1 MNLKRTAQDWGE
13 RREVRGTPEE
23 QEVKRTPIVQEYWA
37 RLICCVSSSRLA
49 HPASRAGLA
58 FLASLALTLPGC
70 SMGPDYTRPDT
81 PKADAWRM
89 TTVTSESIANLP
101 WWDLL
106 KDQELQRLIRTALEE
121 NQDVRTAA
129 ASVEEFQA
137 QLVISRFDLA
147 PSLGYGGQAF
157 VFNAERNSVAIPM
170 PGGGGV
176 FVPGQ
181 SGPTLSNES
190 AYAGLKWEVDVWGK
204 IRRSIEATRA
214 QLLARQEAQRA
225 VILGLVSTVAEAYF
239 DLRQVDLQIEI
250 TRRTLKTWDETVRL
264 SRIKLGQGAIS
275 KLDLDR
281 FEAEQANAA
290 AQLADLERQ
299 SVQKENQ
306 ISLLLGR
313 KPAQVSRGNTLIEQV
328 MPPEIPAGLPSD
340 LLRRRPDILQ
350 AEQDLVAATAGI
362 GVAQA
367 SRFPQ
372 LSLTGAL
379 GVANPQLG
387 SIAPGVAFTQ
397 YASAAVTGP
406 LLNAT
411 ALGYQVKVAEART
424 KQASFQYEKTIV
436 TALREVEDALIATQK
451 SREQGRSQEAQVVAL
466 RSAFDLADLRYRGGR
481 SSYLDVLTA
490 QRSLFDA
497 ELSLARTRRT
507 QLVSVV
513 QLYKALGGGW
523 PSAQGQDNLSTSPEP
538 EK

>member
-1 MNLKRTAQDWGE
+1 MNRW
-13 RREVRGTPEE
+13 
-23 QEVKRTPIVQEYWA
+23 
-37 RLICCVSSSRLA
+37 
-49 HPASRAGLA
+49 
-58 FLASLALTLPGC
+58 LALLGLVVLMAGC
-70 SMGPDYTRPDT
+70 SMGPDYARKDRSGE
-81 PKADAWRM
+81 DAWRM
-89 TTVTSESIANLP
+89 APATSESVANLP
-101 WWDLL
+101 WWELL
-106 KDQELQRLIRTALEE
+106 KDSELQRLIRTALEE

-129 ASVEEFQA
+129 ASIEEFQA

-157 VFNAERNSVAIPM
+157 VYNSERNAVGIPL
-170 PGGGGV
+170 GGGSGV
-176 FVPGQ
+176 FIPGQ
-181 SGPTLSNES
+181 GGSTLSNES
-190 AYAGLKWEVDVWGK
+190 AYAGLKWEVDIWGR

-214 QLLARQEAQRA
+214 QLLSRQEGQRA
-225 VILGLVSTVAEAYF
+225 IILGLVGAVAEAYF
-239 DLRQVDLQIEI
+239 DLRQLDLQIEI
-250 TRRTLKTWDETVRL
+250 TRRTLKAWDDTVRI
-264 SRIKLGQGAIS
+264 SRIKLDQGAIS

-281 FEAEQANAA
+281 FEAERANAA

-299 SVQKENQ
+299 TVQKENQ

-313 KPAQVSRGNTLIEQV
+313 KPAQISRGVALTEQM

-350 AEQDLVAATAGI
+350 AEQDVMAATANI

-379 GVANPQLG
+379 GVANPQIN
-387 SIAPGVAFTQ
+387 SFAPGVGFTQ
-397 YASAAVTGP
+397 FASASVAGP

-411 ALGYQVKVAEART
+411 SLGYQVTVAEART
-424 KQASFQYEKTIV
+424 KQASLQYEKAIV
-436 TALREVEDALIATQK
+436 TAFREVEDALIATQK
-451 SREQGRSQEAQVVAL
+451 SREQRTAQEIQVTAL
-466 RSAFDLADLRYRGGR
+466 RSAFELADLRYKGGR
-481 SSYLDVLTA
+481 ASYLDVLTA

-497 ELSLARTRRT
+497 ELALARTRRT

-523 PSAQGQDNLSTSPEP
+523 SPNGMDDTMQASPLPERLPAAQPVQ

>member
-1 MNLKRTAQDWGE
+1 MKPPREERDVRE
-13 RREVRGTPEE
+13 RRDRSHKAASPVDFFAFLAPCAF
-23 QEVKRTPIVQEYWA
+23 PA
-37 RLICCVSSSRLA
+37 RLAFR
-49 HPASRAGLA
+49 ASLA

-70 SMGPDYTRPDT
+70 KMGPDYTRPET
-81 PKADAWRM
+81 PSADVWRM
-89 TTVTSESIANLP
+89 TTTTSESIANLP
-101 WWDLL
+101 WWELL

-147 PSLGYGGQAF
+147 PSVGYGGQAF
-157 VFNAERNSVAIPM
+157 VFNAARNSVGIPM

-176 FVPGQ
+176 FLPSQNGT
-181 SGPTLSNES
+181 TLSNES
-190 AYAGLKWEVDVWGK
+190 AYGGLKWEMDLWGK
-204 IRRSIEATRA
+204 IRRSIEVTRA

-225 VILGLVSTVAEAYF
+225 VILGLIGTVAEAYF
-239 DLRQVDLQIEI
+239 DLRQLDLQLDI
-250 TRRTLKTWDETVRL
+250 TRQTLKAWDETVRI
-264 SRIKLGQGAIS
+264 SRIKLDQGAIS

-281 FEAEQANAA
+281 FEAELAHAA
-290 AQLADLERQ
+290 ALLADLERQ

-313 KPAQVSRGNTLIEQV
+313 KPAQISRGNALTAQT
-328 MPPEIPAGLPSD
+328 MAPDIPAGLPSD

-372 LSLTGAL
+372 VSLTGAL
-379 GVANPQLG
+379 GVANPQLS
-387 SIAPGVAFTQ
+387 SISPGIAFTQ
-397 YASAAVTGP
+397 YAAAAVTGP

-424 KQASFQYEKTIV
+424 KQASLQYEKTIV
-436 TALREVEDALIATQK
+436 TAFREVEDALIAAQK
-451 SREQGRSQEAQVVAL
+451 SREQGKSQEAQVASL
-466 RSAFDLADLRYRGGR
+466 RSALDLADLRYRGGR
-481 SSYLDVLTA
+481 ASYLDVLTA

-497 ELSLARTRRT
+497 QLALARTHRT

-523 PSAQGQDNLSTSPEP
+523 SPDDMQRYLQASVEATKKPAGQSAGEP
-538 EK
+538 

>member
-1 MNLKRTAQDWGE
+1 MNRW
-13 RREVRGTPEE
+13 
-23 QEVKRTPIVQEYWA
+23 
-37 RLICCVSSSRLA
+37 
-49 HPASRAGLA
+49 
-58 FLASLALTLPGC
+58 LALLGLVVLMAGC
-70 SMGPDYTRPDT
+70 SMGPDYARKDRSGE
-81 PKADAWRM
+81 DAWRM
-89 TTVTSESIANLP
+89 APTTSESVANLP
-101 WWDLL
+101 WWELL
-106 KDQELQRLIRTALEE
+106 KDSELQRLIRTALEE

-129 ASVEEFQA
+129 ASIEEFQA

-157 VFNAERNSVAIPM
+157 VYNSERNAVGIPL
-170 PGGGGV
+170 GGGSGV
-176 FVPGQ
+176 FIPGQ
-181 SGPTLSNES
+181 GGSTLSNES
-190 AYAGLKWEVDVWGK
+190 AYAGLKWEVDIWGR

-214 QLLARQEAQRA
+214 QLLSRQEGQRA
-225 VILGLVSTVAEAYF
+225 IILGLVGAVAEAYF
-239 DLRQVDLQIEI
+239 DLRQLDLQIEI
-250 TRRTLKTWDETVRL
+250 TRRTLKAWDDTVRI
-264 SRIKLGQGAIS
+264 SRIKLDQGAIS

-281 FEAEQANAA
+281 FEAERANAA

-299 SVQKENQ
+299 TVQKENQ

-313 KPAQVSRGNTLIEQV
+313 KPAQISRGVALTEQM

-350 AEQDLVAATAGI
+350 AEQDVVAATANI

-379 GVANPQLG
+379 GVANPQIN
-387 SIAPGVAFTQ
+387 SFAPGVGFTQ
-397 YASAAVTGP
+397 FASASVAGP

-411 ALGYQVKVAEART
+411 SLGYQVTVAEART
-424 KQASFQYEKTIV
+424 KQASLQYEKAIV
-436 TALREVEDALIATQK
+436 TAFRDVEDALIATQK
-451 SREQGRSQEAQVVAL
+451 SREQRTAQEIQVTAL
-466 RSAFDLADLRYRGGR
+466 RSAFELADLRYKGGR
-481 SSYLDVLTA
+481 ASYLDVLTA

-497 ELSLARTRRT
+497 ELALARTRRT

-523 PSAQGQDNLSTSPEP
+523 SPNGMDDTMQASPLPERLPAAQPVQ

>member
-1 MNLKRTAQDWGE
+1 MNRW
-13 RREVRGTPEE
+13 
-23 QEVKRTPIVQEYWA
+23 
-37 RLICCVSSSRLA
+37 
-49 HPASRAGLA
+49 
-58 FLASLALTLPGC
+58 LALLGLVVFMAGC
-70 SMGPDYTRPDT
+70 SMGPDYARKDRSGE
-81 PKADAWRM
+81 DAWRM
-89 TTVTSESIANLP
+89 APATSESVANLP
-101 WWDLL
+101 WWELL
-106 KDQELQRLIRTALEE
+106 KDSELQRLIRTALEE

-129 ASVEEFQA
+129 ASIEEFQA

-157 VFNAERNSVAIPM
+157 VYNSERNAVGIPL
-170 PGGGGV
+170 GGGSGV
-176 FVPGQ
+176 FIPGQ
-181 SGPTLSNES
+181 GGSTLSNES
-190 AYAGLKWEVDVWGK
+190 AYAGLKWEVDIWGR

-214 QLLARQEAQRA
+214 QLLSRQEGQRA
-225 VILGLVSTVAEAYF
+225 IILGLVGAVAEAYF
-239 DLRQVDLQIEI
+239 DLRQLDLQIEI
-250 TRRTLKTWDETVRL
+250 TRRTLKAWDDTVRI
-264 SRIKLGQGAIS
+264 SRIKLDQGAIS

-281 FEAEQANAA
+281 FEAERANAA

-299 SVQKENQ
+299 TVQKENQ

-313 KPAQVSRGNTLIEQV
+313 KPAQISRGVALTEQM

-350 AEQDLVAATAGI
+350 AEQDVMAATANI

-379 GVANPQLG
+379 GVANPQIN
-387 SIAPGVAFTQ
+387 SFAPGVGFTQ
-397 YASAAVTGP
+397 FASASVAGP

-411 ALGYQVKVAEART
+411 SLGYQVTVAEART
-424 KQASFQYEKTIV
+424 KQASLQYEKAIV
-436 TALREVEDALIATQK
+436 TAFREVEDALIATQK
-451 SREQGRSQEAQVVAL
+451 SREQRTAQEIQVTAL
-466 RSAFDLADLRYRGGR
+466 RSAFELADLRYKGGR
-481 SSYLDVLTA
+481 ASYLDVLTA

-497 ELSLARTRRT
+497 ELALARTRRT

-523 PSAQGQDNLSTSPEP
+523 SPNGMDDTMQASPLPERLPAAQPVQ

>member
-1 MNLKRTAQDWGE
+1 
-13 RREVRGTPEE
+13 
-23 QEVKRTPIVQEYWA
+23 
-37 RLICCVSSSRLA
+37 
-49 HPASRAGLA
+49 
-58 FLASLALTLPGC
+58 
-70 SMGPDYTRPDT
+70 MGPDYARPNT
-81 PKADAWRM
+81 PSADAWRM
-89 TTVTSESIANLP
+89 TTATSESIANLS
-101 WWDLL
+101 WWELL

-157 VFNAERNSVAIPM
+157 VLNTDRDSVGIPM
-170 PGGGGV
+170 PGGGAV
-176 FVPGQ
+176 FIPGQ
-181 SGPTLSNES
+181 NGPTLSNES
-190 AYAGLKWEVDVWGK
+190 AYGGLKWEVDVWGK

-225 VILGLVSTVAEAYF
+225 VILGLVGTVAEAYF

-250 TRRTLKTWDETVRL
+250 TRRTLKAWDETVRL

-313 KPAQVSRGNTLIEQV
+313 KPAHISRGSALTEQV

-362 GVAQA
+362 GVAEA

-424 KQASFQYEKTIV
+424 KQATFQFEKTIV

-451 SREQGRSQEAQVVAL
+451 SRQQGRSQEAQVAAL

-481 SSYLDVLTA
+481 ASYLDVLTA

-497 ELSLARTRRT
+497 ELALARTRRT

-523 PSAQGQDNLSTSPEP
+523 SPAGSQEDLPTSSKPEN
-538 EK
+538 

>member
-1 MNLKRTAQDWGE
+1 
-13 RREVRGTPEE
+13 
-23 QEVKRTPIVQEYWA
+23 
-37 RLICCVSSSRLA
+37 
-49 HPASRAGLA
+49 
-58 FLASLALTLPGC
+58 
-70 SMGPDYTRPDT
+70 MGPDYTRPES
-81 PKADAWRM
+81 PGADAWRM
-89 TTVTSESIANLP
+89 TPATTESIANLP
-101 WWDLL
+101 WWELL
-106 KDQELQRLIRTALEE
+106 KDQELQRLIRTALDE

-157 VFNAERNSVAIPM
+157 VFNAERDAVGIPM

-181 SGPTLSNES
+181 NGPTLSNES

-225 VILGLVSTVAEAYF
+225 VILGLVGAVAEAYF

-264 SRIKLGQGAIS
+264 SRIKLSQGAIS

-313 KPAQVSRGNTLIEQV
+313 KPAHVSRGSALTEQM

-362 GVAQA
+362 GVAEA

-497 ELSLARTRRT
+497 ELALARTRRT

-523 PSAQGQDNLSTSPEP
+523 SPANAQEGLPTISKP

>member
-1 MNLKRTAQDWGE
+1 M
-13 RREVRGTPEE
+13 RR
-23 QEVKRTPIVQEYWA
+23 
-37 RLICCVSSSRLA
+37 LLA
-49 HPASRAGLA
+49 ASALVMLA
-58 FLASLALTLPGC
+58 VGC
-70 SMGPDYTRPDT
+70 SMGPNYTRPET
-81 PKADAWRM
+81 PSADAWRM
-89 TTVTSESIANLP
+89 TAATSESIANLP
-101 WWDLL
+101 WWELL

-129 ASVEEFQA
+129 ASVEEFQS

-147 PSLGYGGQAF
+147 PSLEYGGNAF
-157 VFNAERNSVAIPM
+157 VFNSARNSVGIPM

-176 FVPGQ
+176 FLPNQG
-181 SGPTLSNES
+181 GPTLTNES
-190 AYAGLKWEVDVWGK
+190 AFGGLKWEMDIWGK
-204 IRRSIEATRA
+204 IRRSIEASRA

-225 VILGLVSTVAEAYF
+225 VILGLVGTVAEAYF
-239 DLRQVDLQIEI
+239 DLRQLDLQIEI
-250 TRRTLKTWDETVRL
+250 TRRTLKAWDETVRI
-264 SRIKLGQGAIS
+264 SRIKLDQGAIS

-281 FEAEQANAA
+281 FEAERAYAA

-313 KPAQVSRGNTLIEQV
+313 KPAQILRGSALTEQM

-350 AEQDLVAATAGI
+350 AEQDLVAATASI

-372 LSLTGAL
+372 VSLTGAL

-387 SIAPGVAFTQ
+387 SISPGVAFTQ
-397 YASAAVTGP
+397 YAAAAVTGP

-424 KQASFQYEKTIV
+424 KQASFQYEKVIV
-436 TALREVEDALIATQK
+436 TALREVEDALVAAQK
-451 SREQGRSQEAQVVAL
+451 SREQGKAQEAQVTAL

-481 SSYLDVLTA
+481 ASYLDVLTA

-497 ELSLARTRRT
+497 ELALARTHRT
-507 QLVSVV
+507 QLVSIV

-523 PSAQGQDNLSTSPEP
+523 SPDDMQNYLQASVDPAKRSAGPSTGEP
-538 EK
+538 

>member
-1 MNLKRTAQDWGE
+1 MNRW
-13 RREVRGTPEE
+13 
-23 QEVKRTPIVQEYWA
+23 
-37 RLICCVSSSRLA
+37 LA
-49 HPASRAGLA
+49 LLGLA
-58 FLASLALTLPGC
+58 VFIAGC
-70 SMGPDYTRPDT
+70 SMGPDYARPDQ
-81 PKADAWRM
+81 PGADAWRM
-89 TTVTSESIANLP
+89 APATSESVANLP
-101 WWDLL
+101 WWELL
-106 KDQELQRLIRTALEE
+106 KDPELQRLIRTALEE

-157 VFNAERNSVAIPM
+157 VYNAERNAVGIPL
-170 PGGGGV
+170 GGGSGV
-176 FVPGQ
+176 FIPGQ
-181 SGPTLSNES
+181 GGQGGATLSNES
-190 AYAGLKWEVDVWGK
+190 AYAGLKWEVDVWGR

-214 QLLARQEAQRA
+214 QLLSRQESQRA
-225 VILGLVSTVAEAYF
+225 IILGLVGAVAEAYF
-239 DLRQVDLQIEI
+239 DLRQLDLQIEI
-250 TRRTLKTWDETVRL
+250 TRRTLKAWDETVRI
-264 SRIKLGQGAIS
+264 SRIKLDQGAIS

-281 FEAEQANAA
+281 FEAERANAA

-313 KPAQVSRGNTLIEQV
+313 KPAQITRGVALTEQM
-328 MPPEIPAGLPSD
+328 MPPEVPAGLPSD

-350 AEQDLVAATAGI
+350 AEQDVVAATSTI

-379 GVANPQLG
+379 GVANPQIN
-387 SIAPGVAFTQ
+387 SFAPGVAFTQ
-397 YASAAVTGP
+397 YASASVAGP

-411 ALGYQVKVAEART
+411 SLGYQVTVAEART
-424 KQASFQYEKTIV
+424 KQASLQYEKAIV
-436 TALREVEDALIATQK
+436 TAFREVEDALIATQK
-451 SREQGRSQEAQVVAL
+451 TREQRTAQEIQVAAL
-466 RSAFDLADLRYRGGR
+466 RSAFELADLRYKGGR
-481 SSYLDVLTA
+481 ASYLDVLTA

-497 ELSLARTRRT
+497 ELALARTRRT

-523 PSAQGQDNLSTSPEP
+523 SPNGMDGTMQASPLP
-538 EK
+538 ERLPAALPVQEK